1 MTERLGGCLTA
12 SYFADLFRVDVGGG
26 FYAFLP
32 FLLTAMAVGV
42 VLAAVVFTLLRA
54 MEAKFLRRL
63 TEAGADSAEAGKT
76 LPEVGYTRG
85 TFRTQWLLHL
95 LHSPTCIL
103 YRNASSDEYDR
114 VRAQFAAMGAGN
126 AAMVAGNAAA
136 EEESGTGSA
145 GEGTGTGRTATDAD
159 GADTNGSAAV
169 MAHATP
175 ETTETATT
183 HEAAGN
189 AENPTAPHVGDA
201 EERRARREEA
211 RRQRRLGLKIAA
223 TEETRFYIPTDRRAY
238 VEEHAAKF
246 STDDVMGLLYSVAAA
261 GLLWFILLNVLNPL
275 LKLLTK

>member
-42 VLAAVVFTLLRA
+42 VLAAAVFTLLRA

-76 LPEVGYTRG
+76 LPEIGYAQG
-85 TFRTQWLLHL
+85 AFRTRWLLHL

-126 AAMVAGNAAA
+126 AAA
-136 EEESGTGSA
+136 EEESGTGSV
-145 GEGTGTGRTATDAD
+145 GEGTGACRAATDAD

-175 ETTETATT
+175 ETTETSTT

-189 AENPTAPHVGDA
+189 AENPTAPHGGDA

>member
-42 VLAAVVFTLLRA
+42 VLAAGVFTLLRA

-76 LPEVGYTRG
+76 LPEAGYAPG
-85 TFRTQWLLHL
+85 SFRTRWLLHL

-114 VRAQFAAMGAGN
+114 VRAQFAAMGAG
-126 AAMVAGNAAA
+126 GNAAT
-136 EEESGTGSA
+136 EEESGTGST
-145 GEGTGTGRTATDAD
+145 GKGTGACLAATDAD
-159 GADTNGSAAV
+159 GADVNGSAAV
-169 MAHATP
+169 MADAA
-175 ETTETATT
+175 TET
-183 HEAAGN
+183 
-189 AENPTAPHVGDA
+189 AENPTAPHGEDA

-223 TEETRFYIPTDRRAY
+223 TEETRFYIPADRRAY

-261 GLLWFILLNVLNPL
+261 GLLWFILLNFLNPL

>member
-76 LPEVGYTRG
+76 LPEIGYARG
-85 TFRTQWLLHL
+85 TFRTRWLLHL

-103 YRNASSDEYDR
+103 YRNASSDEYDH
-114 VRAQFAAMGAGN
+114 VRAQFAAMG
-126 AAMVAGNAAA
+126 AGNAAA

-145 GEGTGTGRTATDAD
+145 GEGTGACRAATDAD
-159 GADTNGSAAV
+159 EAGVSGSAAV

-175 ETTETATT
+175 ETAATDET
-183 HEAAGN
+183 
-189 AENPTAPHVGDA
+189 AENPTAPHGGDA

-223 TEETRFYIPTDRRAY
+223 TDETRFYIPTDRRAY

-261 GLLWFILLNVLNPL
+261 GLLWFILLNVLTPL

>member
-32 FLLTAMAVGV
+32 FLVTAMAVGV

-85 TFRTQWLLHL
+85 TFRTRWLLHL

-126 AAMVAGNAAA
+126 AAA
-136 EEESGTGSA
+136 EEESGTGA
-145 GEGTGTGRTATDAD
+145 CHAATDAD
-159 GADTNGSAAV
+159 GADTDESAAV

-175 ETTETATT
+175 ENTETSTA
-183 HEAAGN
+183 HDGAGTG
-189 AENPTAPHVGDA
+189 ENPTAPHGGDA

-223 TEETRFYIPTDRRAY
+223 TDETRFYIPADRRAY

>member
-76 LPEVGYTRG
+76 LPEIGYARG
-85 TFRTQWLLHL
+85 TFRTRWLLHL

-126 AAMVAGNAAA
+126 AAA

-159 GADTNGSAAV
+159 GADTNGSATA

-175 ETTETATT
+175 ETAANHEATATD
-183 HEAAGN
+183 GN
-189 AENPTAPHVGDA
+189 AENPTALHGGDA

-223 TEETRFYIPTDRRAY
+223 TVETRFYIPTDRRAY

>member
-85 TFRTQWLLHL
+85 SFRTRWLLHL

-114 VRAQFAAMGAGN
+114 VKAQFAAMG
-126 AAMVAGNAAA
+126 AGNAAA

-145 GEGTGTGRTATDAD
+145 GEGTGARRAAT
-159 GADTNGSAAV
+159 DTNGSAAV

-175 ETTETATT
+175 ETTETSAT
-183 HEAAGN
+183 HEAAGT
-189 AENPTAPHVGDA
+189 AENPTAPHGGDA

-223 TEETRFYIPTDRRAY
+223 TDETRFYIPADRRAY

>member
-1 MTERLGGCLTA
+1 MTERLGGCLTV

-76 LPEVGYTRG
+76 LPEAGYAPG
-85 TFRTQWLLHL
+85 SFRTRWLLHL

-126 AAMVAGNAAA
+126 AAA
-136 EEESGTGSA
+136 EEESGTGST
-145 GEGTGTGRTATDAD
+145 GKGTGACLAATDAD
-159 GADTNGSAAV
+159 GSDVNGSAAV
-169 MAHATP
+169 MADA
-175 ETTETATT
+175 TTETAKTT
-183 HEAAGN
+183 ETAET
-189 AENPTAPHVGDA
+189 AENPATPHGEDA

-223 TEETRFYIPTDRRAY
+223 TEETRFYIPADRRAY